1 MEETSP
7 SFDFAEDDDSKIV
20 FVFFFAGAHDRWST
34 KTLAFEFFFC
44 FYGRG

>member
-20 FVFFFAGAHDRWST
+20 FVFFFAGAEDRWST
-34 KTLAFEFFFC
+34 RSLEHQNPSV
-44 FYGRG
+44 